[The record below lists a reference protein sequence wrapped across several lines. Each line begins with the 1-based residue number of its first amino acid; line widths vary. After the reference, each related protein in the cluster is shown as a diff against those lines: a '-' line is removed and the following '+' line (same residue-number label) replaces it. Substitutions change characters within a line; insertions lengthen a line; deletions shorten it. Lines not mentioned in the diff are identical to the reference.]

1 MRMSVNNLGWL
12 GVTSYR
18 LGEARMGKVLVKE
31 AIFSPVWQE
40 ELNGSVVVC

>member
-1 MRMSVNNLGWL
+1 MNNWGWP
-12 GVTSYR
+12 GVTSYP
-18 LGEARMGKVLVKE
+18 LGEARMGKVLVTE